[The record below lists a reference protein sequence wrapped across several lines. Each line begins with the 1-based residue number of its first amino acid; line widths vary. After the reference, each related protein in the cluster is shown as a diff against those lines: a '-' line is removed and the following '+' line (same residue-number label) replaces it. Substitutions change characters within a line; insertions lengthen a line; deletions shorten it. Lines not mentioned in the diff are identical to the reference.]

1 MTSKIGSILG
11 SDNNFNAEQSGID
24 TARQILPL
32 SNTNEQNQT
41 SINHLKNRAFG
52 MTDDRIIEK
61 TPLRQIVES
70 LAKNPINENLKG
82 ETVKIIVN
90 PKKSPEKMSADD
102 YRQAVWQAVFK
113 QAGYGMLTDG
123 ELRQAVSLIKSA
135 DSSITSSGL
144 DLENMRRSDKLPGVL
159 TVDTDKYTIEL
170 AKRAGEAVLG
180 NAQNEAE
187 KAAAAKNEAQSTTN
201 QMLIDPL
208 KLGGNVPV
216 RWLERILNTPKELL
230 RQIDKGEILPGSS
243 TAKWIG
249 GKIGEYITG
258 KPAPPMK
265 TASEAIEELTGAKL
279 PAIPDVELPRPFEY
293 KTDKYKADGKTGED
307 VGATAIDIL
316 LLKRG
321 IVGKPNATPESLGNL
336 NISKVFRVQGGVM
349 PKASKFRISIGEA
362 GEMVVKD
369 KNKLFVTFDDMNR
382 VKVFN
387 GVNRAGKAEVISF
400 EVKTSFVQ
408 QVRKFAVPQEKAR
421 QFPDLPQGADATKT
435 NNSFGLPANWIEMLK
450 ESSFRGTGKIEK
462 LETSTPAVHKLFPAV
477 TLSNQLERKPE

>member
-11 SDNNFNAEQSGID
+11 SDNNFNADQSYID
-24 TARQILPL
+24 KARQVSLL
-32 SNTNEQNQT
+32 SNTDEQNQT
-41 SINHLKNRAFG
+41 SINHLKNRTFG
-52 MTDDRIIEK
+52 MPDDRIIEK

-113 QAGYGMLTDG
+113 QAGHGMLTGG

-307 VGATAIDIL
+307 VGATAIDL
-316 LLKRG
+316 FLLKRG
-321 IVGKPNATPESLGNL
+321 MDLKNPKVIKSEPIGAMNPALRRIYVNKVKNLATEAREMKEAGQSAETIARTLHGKRRQLGIEYKDLTPPDILK
-336 NISKVFRVQGGVM
+336 KVFERNMEKYNDAWGPSIQHLRNKGKTWEQIIESACRPGG
-349 PKASKFRISIGEA
+349 
-362 GEMVVKD
+362 KD
-369 KNKLFVTFDDMNR
+369 LGF
-382 VKVFN
+382 
-387 GVNRAGKAEVISF
+387 
-400 EVKTSFVQ
+400 
-408 QVRKFAVPQEKAR
+408 
-421 QFPDLPQGADATKT
+421 
-435 NNSFGLPANWIEMLK
+435 
-450 ESSFRGTGKIEK
+450 
-462 LETSTPAVHKLFPAV
+462 
-477 TLSNQLERKPE
+477 